1 MNIMKNKKLF
11 YSTKWIAYT
20 ALLTALVI
28 ATSFITPVPI
38 APFGNLYWCDGV
50 IFVAAYLMDPLSSF
64 IIGGIGTFLYDVIHG
79 NASMMFVS
87 LIIHGVQ
94 AALTSAIFHYVF
106 GNKFFKEKLSKLEPV
121 WAFIASLFGAVVV
134 IGGYFISRYY
144 INGYALETC
153 LYKSVANVIQEVVG
167 IAVAMIVCYATT
179 FKQQLAKNHLL
190 PDFKKEVIDSNKK
203 SQPAQ
208 AA

>member
-1 MNIMKNKKLF
+1 
-11 YSTKWIAYT
+11 
-20 ALLTALVI
+20 
-28 ATSFITPVPI
+28 
-38 APFGNLYWCDGV
+38 
-50 IFVAAYLMDPLSSF
+50 MDPLSSF

-121 WAFIASLFGAVVV
+121 WAFISSLFGAVVV

-167 IAVAMIVCYATT
+167 IAVAMIICYATT
-179 FKQQLAKNHLL
+179 FKQQLTKNHLL
-190 PDFKKEVIDSNKK
+190 PDFKREVIEADKK
-203 SQPAQ
+203 SHPAQ